1 VVYIYLVYL
10 SLIKYGL
17 TTVEILIVY
26 TKLSRYGFTFY
37 TVYLVGV
44 DIAGI
49 SLVGWISD
57 SFDVH
62 VEAKMF

>member
-1 VVYIYLVYL
+1 MVYIYLAYL
-10 SLIKYGL
+10 SLIEYGL

-49 SLVGWISD
+49 SLVG
-57 SFDVH
+57 
-62 VEAKMF
+62 